1 MKKTLIQAVVGL
13 CAAMSVSL
21 AAASQ
26 ASVLGTYT
34 RTAQGSV
41 FSSEPSRQDRDAAI
55 AGAKLNAWRAYA
67 GKFNGARTRLLT
79 ANQAQAEAKIDQF
92 LSNVSVVDEAYDKKT
107 GAFQLAVR
115 AVVNET
121 QVDEFFRQLG
131 AGAGGKKGGGQ
142 LMAFVF
148 LARQQD
154 SVRAFDARRT
164 DVTQVSV
171 ATTAGE
177 NSVDASAGNTEA
189 SGEQASITKTNKR
202 VTGGSTERKSDRIA
216 YRVSSSENIDAAMSD
231 ALTTGGYEIASYSD
245 IEAECGGETLERIR
259 GEYVAADELTTGTR
273 KKMLDGARACEVR
286 YMATGT
292 LDIGVADTDPVTGNR
307 RVFVSVRGQVLDLQ
321 QKLPRRVASVGPVQY
336 SGLGTDESVAMRNAL
351 NNAAKAS
358 AHALI
363 DQLNAKGI

>member
-1 MKKTLIQAVVGL
+1 MNKAFLQAVVGL

-26 ASVLGTYT
+26 TSILGTYT

-55 AGAKLNAWRAYA
+55 AGAKLNAWRGYA

-92 LSNVSVVDEAYDKKT
+92 LSNVSVVDEAYDRKT
-107 GAFQLAVR
+107 GALQLAVR

-131 AGAGGKKGGGQ
+131 AGGKKGGGE

-164 DVTQVSV
+164 DVSQVSV
-171 ATTAGE
+171 STTAGE
-177 NSVDASAGNTEA
+177 NSVEASAGNTEA
-189 SGEQASITKTNKR
+189 LGEQASITKTNKR
-202 VTGGSTERKSDRIA
+202 VTGGSTERKSDKIT

-231 ALTTGGYEIASYSD
+231 ALTTGGYEIAAYAD

-259 GEYVAADELTTGTR
+259 DEYVAADELTTATR
-273 KKMLDGARACEVR
+273 KKMLDGARTCEVR

-336 SGLGTDESVAMRNAL
+336 SGLGADESVAMRNAL

>member
-1 MKKTLIQAVVGL
+1 MSKPILQAVVGL
-13 CAAMSVSL
+13 CAALSVSI

-26 ASVLGTYT
+26 ASITGTYT
-34 RTAQGSV
+34 RTAQGGV
-41 FSSEPSRQDRDAAI
+41 FSSEPSRQDRDAAL

-67 GKFNGARTRLLT
+67 SNFNQSRMRLLT

-92 LSNVSVVDEAYDKKT
+92 LSNVSVVDEAFDKKT
-107 GAFQLAVR
+107 GSFQLAVR

-121 QVDEFFRQLG
+121 LVDEFFRQLG
-131 AGAGGKKGGGQ
+131 SSAKKGGGE
-142 LMAFVF
+142 LMAFIF

-171 ATTAGE
+171 STTAGE
-177 NSVDASAGNTEA
+177 NSVDSSQGGTEA

-202 VTGGSTERKSDRIA
+202 VSGGSTERKSDRIA

-245 IEAECGGETLERIR
+245 IVAECGGESLEQIR
-259 GEYVAADELTTGTR
+259 KEYVAADELTTVTR
-273 KKMLDGARACEVR
+273 KKLLDGARACEVR

-292 LDIGVADTDPVTGNR
+292 LDIGMADTDPVTGNR

-321 QKLPRRVASVGPVQY
+321 QKLPRRVASVGPVQF
-336 SGLGTDESVAMRNAL
+336 SGLGADESVAIRNAL

-358 AHALI
+358 AHALV
-363 DQLNAKGI
+363 DQLNAKGIQ